1 MSYIGDALVMVTH
14 VFLGYLVTRHSMQAV
29 GYELNSLQRHHGRM
43 EQKSK
48 PTSFHP
54 DLPNRQFHHG
64 ILCGARLSLHHMLR
78 LCLQMIF
85 LTLPNRCQGLNLF
98 VSHLSPVLQRQ
109 QHSGCILQCSA
120 SSAWLVLVLVLAV
133 VPVVVVVVPVVGELG
148 EGEPELLALA
158 LQPLGICGN

>member
-54 DLPNRQFHHG
+54 DLPNRQSHHG
-64 ILCGARLSLHHMLR
+64 ILCGARLPLHHMLK

-98 VSHLSPVLQRQ
+98 VTHLSPVLQRQ
-109 QHSGCILQCSA
+109 QHSGCNSQCSA
-120 SSAWLVLVLVLAV
+120 SSGWLAV
-133 VPVVVVVVPVVGELG
+133 VPVPVLVVVPVVVPVVGELG

-158 LQPLGICGN
+158 LQPLDICGN